1 MSHVSTLASASRRR
15 FLRGSAAAAGALAT
29 LAGSRLIVGPGH
41 APGCWGREYTSLLDS
56 YEHLAGLWIVGEDL
70 SVETNAVTLHPE
82 RRDRFGLAVA
92 NVHSDDHPND
102 LAMQEHGYRQG
113 EALYRAI
120 GATRTVRVPP
130 YPASHN
136 MGTNRMSVRP
146 RDGVVDRF
154 GRAHDVENLF
164 ISDGSQ
170 FTTSGAENPTLTIV
184 ALAIRQADHIVR
196 SMSRRE
202 L

>member
-15 FLRGSAAAAGALAT
+15 
-29 LAGSRLIVGPGH
+29 
-41 APGCWGREYTSLLDS
+41 
-56 YEHLAGLWIVGEDL
+56 
-70 SVETNAVTLHPE
+70 
-82 RRDRFGLAVA
+82 
-92 NVHSDDHPND
+92 
-102 LAMQEHGYRQG
+102 HGYRQG

-154 GRAHDVENLF
+154 GRAHDIEF
-164 ISDGSQ
+164 SDGSQ
-170 FTTSGAENPTLTIV
+170 FTSSGAENPTLTIV
-184 ALAIRQADHIVR
+184 ALAIRQADHTVQ